1 MSPHVVV
8 PLSRPAK
15 SRGGRPEE
23 DGETAQTPFL
33 LAVSRAFL
41 IAVCAHDRDGSV
53 LYSRAMLNIMNRAQD
68 C

>member
-1 MSPHVVV
+1 MSPHIMA

-23 DGETAQTPFL
+23 DEGTARTPFL

-53 LYSRAMLNIMNRAQD
+53 LFSRAMLNIMNKG
-68 C
+68 